1 MDLTGNIKNP
11 GIIFAEM
18 QGTIMDTMTKQ
29 GKKVKKGD
37 SLFVLEAMKKGLQ
50 NCDIVMMLRIQKE
63 RIVGKIMPNQ
73 KTYFKKYG
81 LDYNK
86 G

>member
-1 MDLTGNIKNP
+1 
-11 GIIFAEM
+11 M
-18 QGTIMDTMTKQ
+18 QKINVIGPKEWLP
-29 GKKVKKGD
+29 K
-37 SLFVLEAMKKGLQ
+37 SLNQLPVNVYTEMKKGLQ

-86 G
+86 LKYAKKMLSLCIQAQ